1 MSFDPAGNLVAAG
14 HYLGVFTIPTDKN
27 SHLTMSKTIIGKT
40 SSLDGV
46 ENDDDFASVEYY
58 NLQGM
63 KVTNPHGGIF
73 IKKQG
78 KKAEKVLIR

>member
-1 MSFDPAGNLVAAG
+1 
-14 HYLGVFTIPTDKN
+14 
-27 SHLTMSKTIIGKT
+27 MSKTIIGKT

-46 ENDDDFASVEYY
+46 ENDDHISPVEYY